1 MPFNWIAAF
10 RIIPWT
16 DVIAAAPT
24 VARTA
29 RELWRGMSKS
39 RSVEPGT
46 ADSGQSGGSAGGVA
60 PTMEEELRSL
70 RNELAETRTQLLAS
84 SEVLRALAEQDEKLI
99 AAIDVLRVRTRVL
112 AFVCI
117 ALVAACTTILL
128 LR

>member
-16 DVIAAAPT
+16 DVIAAAPAL
-24 VARTA
+24 ARTA

-39 RSVEPGT
+39 RTIEPGP
-46 ADSGQSGGSAGGVA
+46 SGNGQGSGSVGGTP
-60 PTMEEELRSL
+60 PTVEEELRSL
-70 RNELAETRTQLLAS
+70 RAELAETRTQLLSS

-112 AFVCI
+112 AFVCV
-117 ALVAACTTILL
+117 ALIVVCAILL

>member
-29 RELWRGMSKS
+29 RDLWRGISKS
-39 RSVEPGT
+39 RSVESEAG
-46 ADSGQSGGSAGGVA
+46 ADGKAGEAAGGVP
-60 PTMEEELRSL
+60 PTTEGELRAL
-70 RNELAETRTQLLAS
+70 RAELAETRTQLLAS
-84 SEVLRALAEQDEKLI
+84 
-99 AAIDVLRVRTRVL
+99 TRML
-112 AFVCI
+112 AFACITLGVVC
-117 ALVAACTTILL
+117 AILL